1 MAYITITTPEGEV
14 MVWNL
19 TPEKAAIAHMMLN
32 EMENSEGS
40 EIEKATRL
48 MAFLNDFQN
57 N

>member
-1 MAYITITTPEGEV
+1 